1 MDTLYAGF
9 DLAPLRTA
17 QHWRALAPDLH
28 VADASFWQDAARPLP
43 LSAAALDDLNDLIVH
58 EGYFHAEPMDW
69 QLPVL
74 EMASVI
80 HALRQAR
87 IPPVFAYV
95 YDEFWLLFARLQP
108 LCARI
113 LGPAYAGM
121 PNFWA
126 WHIDPAA
133 GDSGWQPHRDL
144 GRRALYPDGRPKAI
158 TIWLPL
164 TDATPLN
171 GCMYVVPADRDPVYN
186 TADEMQMRYQLGDIR
201 ALPAR
206 AGSVLAWTQAVLHW
220 GARSA
225 PRHSLPRIS
234 LAMEFQRG
242 DEPPFAEFCFDPRR
256 MPDFAERI
264 QLIARQLQRYQHF
277 HRDDAGLAHIAAHL
291 LDAPADNASA

>member
-1 MDTLYAGF
+1 MDSLYGGY
-9 DLAPLRTA
+9 DLARLRTLS
-17 QHWRALAPDLH
+17 HWQSLAPDLH
-28 VADASFWQDAARPLP
+28 VADAAFWHSNTTPLV
-43 LSAAALDDLNDLIVH
+43 LDAAALDDLNDLIVH
-58 EGYFHAEPMDW
+58 EGYVQTGPMDW
-69 QLPVL
+69 QLPL
-74 EMASVI
+74 LDMASLI

-95 YDEFWLLFARLQP
+95 YDEFWLLFAKLQP
-108 LCARI
+108 ALARI
-113 LGPAYAGM
+113 LGDGYAAM

-144 GRRALYPDGRPKAI
+144 GRKALYADGRPKAI
-158 TIWLPL
+158 NIWLPL

-201 ALPAR
+201 ALPAA

-220 GARSA
+220 GARTA
-225 PRHSLPRIS
+225 PRHALPRIS

-242 DEPPFAEFCFDPRR
+242 DEPAFAEFCLDPQHL
-256 MPDFAERI
+256 PSFAERM

-277 HRDDAGLAHIAAHL
+277 HRDDAGLAQIAAHL
-291 LDAPADNASA
+291 LDEPVYG